1 MSASS
6 GDPTRLIWAVLGLIF
21 TVFVICPYLYN
32 RRKQ

>member
-1 MSASS
+1 MVSEP
-6 GDPTRLIWAVLGLIF
+6 DPTRLIWAIIGLIF